1 MKQKVGNARRGGK
14 RFGRAPNAEQQEGQL
29 HGSWTGKNHE
39 GGHMVGWLKE
49 F

>member
-1 MKQKVGNARRGGK
+1 MQEGE
-14 RFGRAPNAEQQEGQL
+14 EQDLVEPQVQRNKEGQL

-39 GGHMVGWLKE
+39 GGHMVGWIKE